1 MKIEIRWKCYENA
14 VDGLCVG
21 VGMVMDGNVS
31 CIGES
36 VLPLMRMLVGKGH
49 L

>member
-1 MKIEIRWKCYENA
+1 MKKIGEKRLKIEIRWKCYENA

-36 VLPLMRMLVGKGH
+36 VLPD
-49 L
+49 